1 MMEDNKIA
9 FFLFEAGEE
18 VHEDVDDAKRV
29 EKCADGDA
37 PDFHFYITLKGI
49 SEWNV
54 KKQ

>member
-9 FFLFEAGEE
+9 VFCFEAGEE

-37 PDFHFYITLKGI
+37 PDFRFDISLECI
-49 SEWNV
+49 SEWYV
-54 KKQ
+54 KEQ